1 MCFPLHWGCRS
12 AQGRPTKRRSG
23 NARSLASRLR
33 FASFLSSE
41 NATAATEYA
50 VLTAVIAI
58 GVLIAMG
65 GFGDSL
71 NRLYLAILAVADS
84 IA

>member
-1 MCFPLHWGCRS
+1 MRFRFHWGFRS
-12 AQGRPTKRRSG
+12 ASGRPTKRCSG
-23 NARSLASRLR
+23 KTRAMARRLH

-41 NATAATEYA
+41 HATAATEYA
-50 VLTAVIAI
+50 VLTVIIAI

-71 NRLYLAILAVADS
+71 NGIYLAILAVADS